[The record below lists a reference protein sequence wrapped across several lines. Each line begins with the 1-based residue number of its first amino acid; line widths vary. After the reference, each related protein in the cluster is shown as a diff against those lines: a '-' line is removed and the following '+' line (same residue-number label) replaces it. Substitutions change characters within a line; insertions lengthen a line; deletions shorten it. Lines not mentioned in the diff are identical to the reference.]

1 MRHLCARDSR
11 RLPVYL
17 RYLQG
22 VRRGRARSVHCAS
35 TAVRIV
41 PIPIGREEETSP
53 RLVDR
58 HDVLNGLELNEET
71 VVDQQIHGVGLIL
84 EQKETKET
92 KGIGK
97 VVRCAACQIS
107 PRIRFH
113 PSFKG
118 CYKYKNSYGMR
129 SYGMTIE

>member
-1 MRHLCARDSR
+1 MCLCAHAILGGSGALE
-11 RLPVYL
+11 LP
-17 RYLQG
+17 G
-22 VRRGRARSVHCAS
+22 GRASRCIAS

-58 HDVLNGLELNEET
+58 HDVLNGLGLNEKT
-71 VVDQQIHGVGLIL
+71 VVDHDIHGVGLIL

-97 VVRCAACQIS
+97 VVHAQPVRS
-107 PRIRFH
+107 PRESDSTHLSRAATNI
-113 PSFKG
+113 KIVME
-118 CYKYKNSYGMR
+118 CQVKV
-129 SYGMTIE
+129 ED